1 MKTKLIIFILFLI
14 SLNNI
19 TIKAQ
24 QGLIVGT
31 YNLRLDIA
39 SDKDNSWPNRS
50 EAVNSLIRFH
60 DFDVLG
66 TQEAFD
72 HQLQNILT
80 NLPYYAAYGKGRDDG
95 LKAGEHSAI
104 LYKKDRFIL
113 LDKGDFWL
121 SQTPNEPSLGWDAT
135 CCKRICS
142 WVYLRDKKTKKQF
155 YVFNAHYDHQGITA
169 RKESSKLILDKI
181 KAISG
186 KKPVIFMGDLNG
198 DSKSDPYTIIENSEI
213 LRDTYKQVKYPYAT
227 TNSYNNF
234 GKNVKGITLIDHI
247 FTSQQFTVKK
257 WGLLTDSYQGKFPS
271 DHFPI
276 LTELVFK

>member
-1 MKTKLIIFILFLI
+1 MKAKIIIFLAILI
-14 SLNNI
+14 SVNLSVE
-19 TIKAQ
+19 AQ
-24 QGLIVGT
+24 PLIVGT

-39 SDKDNSWPNRS
+39 SDQENSWLYRKD
-50 EAVNSLIRFH
+50 AVNSLIRFH
-60 DFDVLG
+60 DFDILG

-72 HQLQNILT
+72 HQLQDIIQA
-80 NLPYYAAYGKGRDDG
+80 LPYYSAYGKGRDDG

-104 LYKKDRFIL
+104 LYKKERFSQ

-121 SQTPNEPSLGWDAT
+121 SQTPDKPSLGWDAT

-142 WVYLRDKKTKKQF
+142 WVYLKDKQTKKQF
-155 YVFNAHYDHQGITA
+155 YVFNAHYDHQGIIA

-181 KAISG
+181 KAIAG

-198 DSKSDPYTIIENSEI
+198 DPTSDPYTIIENSNI
-213 LRDTYKQVKYPYAT
+213 LKDTYKQVKHPYAS

-234 GKNVKGITLIDHI
+234 GKNMKGISLIDHL
-247 FTSQQFTVKK
+247 FTSPAFEVKK

-276 LTELVFK
+276 LTELVIK

>member
-1 MKTKLIIFILFLI
+1 MNTKLIILILFLI
-14 SLNNI
+14 SLNLS
-19 TIKAQ
+19 IKAQ
-24 QGLIVGT
+24 PLIVGT

-39 SDKDNSWPNRS
+39 SDKDNSWSNRS
-50 EAVNSLIRFH
+50 DAVNALIRFH
-60 DFDVLG
+60 DFDILG

-72 HQLQNILT
+72 HQLQGILQT
-80 NLPYYAAYGKGRDDG
+80 LPYYSAYGKGRDDG

-104 LYKKDRFIL
+104 FYKKDRFIL

-121 SQTPNEPSLGWDAT
+121 SQTPDKPSLGWDAT

-142 WVYLRDKKTKKQF
+142 WVYLKDKRTKKQF
-155 YVFNAHYDHQGITA
+155 YIFNAHYDHQGIIA

-181 KAISG
+181 RSIAK

-198 DSKSDPYTIIENSEI
+198 DQTSDPYTIIENSE
-213 LRDTYKQVKYPYAT
+213 LLQDTYKQVKYPYAS

-234 GKNVKGITLIDHI
+234 GKNIKGVTVIDHI
-247 FTSQQFTVKK
+247 FISSHFIVKK
-257 WGLLTDSYQGKFPS
+257 WGLLTDSYQGKYPS